1 VPRACG
7 YCGTT
12 SDAFDRALSS
22 SCSFLIPRHPPVD
35 HSDPSYANMGN
46 IKAAIDALKTV
57 SIVCAMVPVVGE
69 NLKSAVE
76 LASTIC
82 EQVQVRPSNLSHMN
96 QVIHDGFDS
105 LNRP

>member
-1 VPRACG
+1 MVDDEETRGPESDSGSA
-7 YCGTT
+7 CGTT
-12 SDAFDRALSS
+12 SGASDRALSS

-35 HSDPSYANMGN
+35 SSHLTRANMGN

-57 SIVCAMVPVVGE
+57 SIVCGMVPVVGE

-82 EQVQVRPSNLSHMN
+82 EQVQVRRGNLSHK
-96 QVIHDGFDS
+96 
-105 LNRP
+105 